1 MAGGVVSRF
10 YWALGVVWCALMVG
24 RMIAGEDWHFDA
36 VMGMLCLVLSRLYEK
51 R

>member
-1 MAGGVVSRF
+1 MAGGVVSAF
-10 YWALGVVWCALMVG
+10 YSALTFAWLVFM
-24 RMIAGEDWHFDA
+24 AGHMATGADWHFDA

>member
-1 MAGGVVSRF
+1 MSAFYSALTFAWLVFMAGHM
-10 YWALGVVWCALMVG
+10 A
-24 RMIAGEDWHFDA
+24 AGADWHFDA

>member
-10 YWALGVVWCALMVG
+10 YWALTLAWLVFM
-24 RMIAGEDWHFDA
+24 AGHMWAGTDWHFDA